1 MKKFLA
7 LVTLVCMVLTATAAF
22 AFPSKTAEDLY
33 TVTPGS
39 TSTGVAL
46 EHGFAI
52 FLTDPTKEI
61 EEEVVAIYKHVAEA
75 PIATYFDEE
84 TQAKLGKSGDL
95 PLHHVDPAALLGYEA
110 VAVAC
115 DNYKAEYG
123 DVDADFTFATVFPEG
138 SEVVVMLKT
147 EEWSVQKAVVENGLI
162 KILFTGEELTIMD
175 ETPCLMLV
183 LANEIEE

>member
-52 FLTDPTKEI
+52 FLTDPTKAI

-84 TQAKLGKSGDL
+84 TQAKLAEVA
-95 PLHHVDPAALLGYEA
+95 VDPAVLLGYEA